1 MTAPT
6 VTATSDVQA
15 SSDDRPGTL
24 AVEWG
29 VVRALAWRDSLRLVR
44 ERARWL
50 GLVAQPLLFWLII
63 GSGMSE
69 AFRAPAATGEMDALT
84 FFYPGVLA
92 MLVLFTSIFS
102 TMSVIED
109 RHSGFL
115 QAVLAGPGSSTSL
128 VLGKTAGVTII
139 VLVQVALFLL
149 VAPVAGYAWSQI
161 DWPALL
167 LVLLLANT
175 ALTCANFV
183 FAWWLDSTHGYH
195 ALMGVVL
202 MPLWIVSGAMFPAPG
217 GWMGTVVALNPMSY
231 GVSGLRAAMGAPVGE
246 VGLGASVLV
255 LAVSCVLCLAAA
267 VWITRRR

>member
-1 MTAPT
+1 MTVPT
-6 VTATSDVQA
+6 AHASPAVVEA
-15 SSDDRPGTL
+15 SSASPSAL
-24 AVEWG
+24 AIEWG
-29 VVRALAWRDSLRLVR
+29 VVRALAWRDTLRLVR
-44 ERARWL
+44 ERTRWL

-63 GSGMSE
+63 GSGMAE
-69 AFRAPAATGEMDALT
+69 AFRAPESAGEMDALM

-115 QAVLAGPGSSTSL
+115 QAVLASPGSSASL
-128 VLGKTAGVTII
+128 VLGKTAGVTVI
-139 VLVQVALFLL
+139 VAVQVALFLL
-149 VAPVAGYAWSQI
+149 VAPLAGYSWAQI
-161 DWPALL
+161 HWPALL

-202 MPLWIVSGAMFPAPG
+202 MPLWIVSGAMFPAPS

-231 GVSGLRAAMGAPVGE
+231 GVSGLRAAMGAPVGGM
-246 VGLGASVLV
+246 GLSAS
-255 LAVSCVLCLAAA
+255 LAVLLICTVVSFAAA
-267 VWITRRR
+267 VAMTRRR